1 MPKIGH
7 VRFRRGAWAVTPLF
21 TQESM
26 NIGVVINMT
35 MFGKIVYDT
44 SKLVGNTAE
53 YGIGLT
59 GNVISSIA
67 EISGKD
73 KLAKNTK
80 KYSRIVGKVASKTSK
95 IVGAVTAVLI
105 DTTIDVTVHTAKY
118 IAENAINTNVKIYGE
133 SDKFYDEDKYIEVE
147 YKVLEK

>member
-1 MPKIGH
+1 
-7 VRFRRGAWAVTPLF
+7 
-21 TQESM
+21 M
-26 NIGVVINMT
+26 NIGVVMDMT
-35 MFGKIVYDT
+35 MLGKIVYRA

-67 EISGKD
+67 EVSGKD

-80 KYSRIVGKVASKTSK
+80 KYSLIVGKVASKTSK
-95 IVGAVTAVLI
+95 IAGAVTAVLI
-105 DTTIDVTVHTAKY
+105 DKTIDVTVHTAKY
-118 IAENAINTNVKIYGE
+118 IAENAINTNVKIYGQ